1 MALSRL
7 TRILV
12 GVLAMTTASGAVAAA
27 KVAQKPSALVE
38 KPASPAAPP
47 PPVFTVY
54 DRAIDSVTAAIR
66 QALQTAGRE
75 GAFLDKRDA
84 AGVAEYYLEQGY
96 APTWTL
102 DGKLNDHAV
111 AIIKRLADA
120 ETDGLDPRAYRTPPV
135 GLGRYGVVPSAT

>member
-1 MALSRL
+1 MASSGL
-7 TRILV
+7 TRALV
-12 GVLAMTTASGAVAAA
+12 ALLAAGVASGAMAAT
-27 KVAQKPSALVE
+27 
-38 KPASPAAPP
+38 KPAPKPAAVVQKPAAPP
-47 PPVFTVY
+47 APPAPTFTFY
-54 DRAIDSVTAAIR
+54 DRTIDPLTASIR
-66 QALQTAGRE
+66 EALLTAGKE

-84 AGVAEYYLEQGY
+84 AGVAEYYQEQGY

-102 DGKLNDHAV
+102 DGKLSDQAV